1 MRMMT
6 TTSEI
11 RRPLQHNSAMDASSE
26 TSAFSAGVEEIPV
39 FGTTA
44 LTGLWFLRWNVRQ
57 LHAAVQC
64 AFWLSANRPQAAE
77 IIGRLLSSGEMRELR
92 YAR

>member
-6 TTSEI
+6 TTNEI
-11 RRPLQHNSAMDASSE
+11 RRPLQHNSAMEVSSE

-44 LTGLWFLRWNVRQ
+44 LTG
-57 LHAAVQC
+57 
-64 AFWLSANRPQAAE
+64 S
-77 IIGRLLSSGEMRELR
+77 
-92 YAR
+92 